1 MNIGNYLKKVYL
13 AENKGFNSIILEME
27 DGDYCLS
34 NKNKR
39 YKSYINLK
47 CNKNDISFPILSKI
61 LDDECIYIF
70 EWKNPFF
77 CRNCIFKDLKF
88 ILQSECK
95 NKKKETYFLENDN
108 CLIFNINDDLFGF
121 DKIEN
126 EKLLDSNSK
135 LYKQIFDNDN
145 IENKDLI
152 HEDNNLNKNFDQFD
166 YVTIKSIN
174 EKCNFF
180 PYIIFIPLIY
190 IITFLILIIVYCK
203 YKRKTDTY
211 IRLDEMNNVIDY
223 DNY

>member
-77 CRNCIFKDLKF
+77 VEIVFLK
-88 ILQSECK
+88 I
-95 NKKKETYFLENDN
+95 
-108 CLIFNINDDLFGF
+108 
-121 DKIEN
+121 
-126 EKLLDSNSK
+126 
-135 LYKQIFDNDN
+135 
-145 IENKDLI
+145 
-152 HEDNNLNKNFDQFD
+152 
-166 YVTIKSIN
+166 
-174 EKCNFF
+174 
-180 PYIIFIPLIY
+180 
-190 IITFLILIIVYCK
+190 
-203 YKRKTDTY
+203 
-211 IRLDEMNNVIDY
+211 
-223 DNY
+223 